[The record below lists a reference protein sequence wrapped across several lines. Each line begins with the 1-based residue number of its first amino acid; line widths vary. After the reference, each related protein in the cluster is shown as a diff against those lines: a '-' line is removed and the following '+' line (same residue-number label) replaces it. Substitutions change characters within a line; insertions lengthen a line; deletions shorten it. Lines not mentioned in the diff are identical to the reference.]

1 LISVSEY
8 FTKLLDI
15 VHENSGD
22 VIKFCGDAVLIMWA
36 VPLEAAED
44 TKSAAA
50 LMSAV
55 CALQLLEEC
64 GEYRKAIS
72 GAANSRSTGTG
83 SGAGPGTSRL
93 GLAGR
98 NRASTA
104 LTVDPEVPAILL
116 PGVPP
121 SPSSAQGPPT
131 SPPTDDSFVVQLS
144 LHCGI
149 ACGAVHCMTLGTA
162 QRMEFL
168 LSGPVLHQMGAAE
181 TCAKS
186 GQVCVHRSA
195 YLRIRDRLEAT
206 PVEPEHSCA
215 AVPAAAP
222 VSRDG
227 AVKNPSAGSSVA
239 DQVAD
244 AMRSATS
251 MNDET
256 AAALSEAYNGSAAP
270 HTADPPAP
278 AAAVAE
284 VYLLTGSLAPSFLA
298 SRTRHNREHAV
309 YVHQQRSCYQ
319 RHTAGSVIGDIPEGR
334 EGCPTALYI
343 ERLAQ
348 EVQANQGRP
357 QLRRVRDRVSSAD
370 VATAPGL
377 RADSACPD
385 VAGDGAGAAAE
396 AECDGE
402 DQFPLPVDWDT
413 GPAASD
419 GPPSRAAVITAPTAF
434 LSRLRSVRIS
444 REGLSTSFC
453 KNGGSGDTTS
463 PVARGQA
470 PSALSIVTHKSSWAL
485 PGYGSF
491 SGATSPAYGRR
502 VRQQLQSRMSA
513 ALGHTRSSL
522 NFFPASWPSMRSV
535 PSGTISSGNL
545 SSTEEAGGALQRD
558 NSVSLHRSA
567 PALEGMRERE
577 GGELLNLGSASADP
591 RHVAAVDQDPA
602 GAAATEHAVELRR
615 LPVAAMKRKLRY
627 GTASVFASVR
637 AHQDSWNHSKEVSS
651 PNVDHHLRDLLATAP
666 PVSGSVPAAAA
677 GRRTSQ
683 VAHSTPTPAGTKRA
697 RLAEE
702 LRKFMHESAVRA
714 IESNTVAFLSE
725 LRDVA
730 IVFTQVLDLEHEFE
744 FGLHARP
751 QKVFAAILKALV
763 QFGGSLRQFV
773 VDDKGCVAIGCFGLS
788 GSSNQNNCVQA
799 VEYALSLRTLL
810 QTLGCRSASGIT
822 LGRLYCGLVGAGS
835 RCEYAVMGSSVN
847 LAARLMAA
855 GAKGLLQDGDS
866 GLPNQAV
873 HNVLADVSV
882 HLMTQQQFHYLA
894 LPSIAAKGYVQPVPV
909 FASVRKAC
917 AARPVTQRKDLHT
930 HATADPAVC
939 EGAEAVLLL
948 ERDRELAR
956 LMRILGPAERSLS
969 HDCSSA
975 HDGPSALPFVIV
987 SGAEGLGR
995 SALLQ
1000 HVVAALAGSS
1010 QRGDGSSAVRVAV
1023 VRVDAANQYLP
1034 YDLVR
1039 ELLSQVMG
1047 IDAALSTAESSADEV
1062 GADRDAASTETSC
1075 RASFASTAS
1084 TVHCALQLRARLR
1097 RTSSS
1102 KRLFSSS
1109 VTVGGRRRT
1118 LAASDALRGSA
1129 TEPRR
1134 HSSAGAAV
1142 SRRPRA
1148 NSHCAAV
1155 NEAGPS
1161 ADALSAHTV
1170 RFTPTNRPRARTTT
1184 TASSDGACPPQVPAA
1199 TDVSGKIAAWC
1210 ERHVP
1215 ANMTL
1220 SAAFALC
1227 YPGLDLRDVLQHQYL
1242 HASAAS
1248 GGTSSQETVSADAA
1262 LALEGISTAPVSH
1275 ALFLLRGVFTVDGAE
1290 AAGHTEDL
1298 FSERLHALICSEV
1311 LHLLKE
1317 VLLHLLVLTAVGVL
1331 PLATGADVVPHRAA
1345 WMLCVD
1351 DLHLADTESQA
1362 LLCSVLATAQRL
1374 AAIGSS
1380 ARGGFIA
1387 TFQEASIIAATA
1399 TTTATAAHSTCPS
1412 AAGTPSRQRR
1422 RWAVKRCSL
1431 LCAQYSDAATL
1442 ISHLH
1447 QPAVTAQGQDQIM
1460 SSLKYHCEVVTLQ
1473 RLSLVAVREA
1483 LVQVLGLRYW
1493 IWLLNNAQQAV
1504 GVESVVRKGSGLLGC
1519 SAARGRRKSMVV
1531 RSTVQALANEVEG
1544 AELRRNA
1551 FSAEQGAHNAS
1562 RFSLIGG
1569 RCSSEARLHAPATP
1583 SAASGL
1589 SAVAGGNLRCAAN
1602 AAVASHPQLFQRNYT
1617 QAELDAVVDLVYTLS
1632 QSGVPAVLMEI
1643 CTSLRD
1649 TIARGVFTS
1658 IQELPVVVRR
1668 NKLILEVLDE
1678 LSSVEVAVLKA
1689 AAVVGSQF
1697 DAAVLAA
1704 TLTGLDL
1711 SQCADSTVLD
1721 DALTSL
1727 VAAGLLLRENGAC
1740 SVTEH
1745 SSDDSYTR
1753 RTLQGLREFR
1763 FAETVTQL
1771 AIYNLMLQTQRT
1783 VAHSVIA
1790 AHYENHHRR
1799 LCQPEHLSLI
1809 THHYLLSDNVKKQV
1823 EYLQRSAQLLSQQDD
1838 PVGATEHY
1846 AELVHVALGLGMDE
1860 LVEGCRDREV
1870 AAIQAVTALLE
1881 PPAASVEP
1889 LASRRS
1895 LGGRDV
1901 AFPRPSTSAPH
1912 RRRTQLR
1919 VFHNKVA
1926 VTDEE
1931 QAKVRRLTQM
1941 ELNSTV
1947 AASLVLVPS
1956 EAERAVAVRQDPFLG
1971 RRQAEARRER
1981 EILCAMP
1988 LRALLM
1994 KRKVLARWLS
2004 LHPEVVVSNLHCW
2017 GSEVNSVQVLPGAA
2031 VHGVTIG
2038 AVCEWLSAAAELL
2051 RVSGRSNEALE
2062 LLAVAVHL
2070 HDCDQVIPEPTSG
2083 VKVNRT
2089 ACPDAKPRGRRA
2101 RTASSGSDDTRIS
2114 GLECMDATTRCA
2126 LEFLDSESA
2135 HFLPGTC
2142 NSGGGANNA
2151 ALRDVRPWYQGLAML
2166 SEWMSWKT
2174 SRPAVQDDRLPVA
2187 PPCMVPP
2194 TALSKPAR
2202 FLSGAV
2208 RMVVSDLVRCSVP
2221 TLRCVTSPPT
2231 CDAPLTSE
2239 LRALLTVGLTEE
2251 QLLPS
2256 VREPECLAREALLRG
2271 EAGSAAVLLEG
2282 ALHTAIRVSGDDA
2295 AAGRCWGMLSLA
2307 LRNSGCGA
2315 AQASRCLELSVR
2327 NSACNDP
2334 QQWVGCAQHL
2344 SLSGHLADALRCL
2357 ETAEGLLRWSV
2368 DSDPSVLFEL
2378 WALKGWLLVLSGH
2391 APAAKV
2397 VTETMQTVLKDVGA
2411 TPTAVDDDTILVAST
2426 QYVEQLELL
2435 IHVADGSEHFSN
2447 APASAASRY
2456 HGRVV
2461 SCLQAY
2467 QRTLQQ
2473 RDREGVPLTSSQV
2486 AGLLEGVAAR
2496 LGITTSATG
2505 GAAPKTGPCTLPA
2518 CMVLCLNLYT
2528 AMRDLHSVLDEL
2540 AAADATEETTH
2551 SNLLAAVTVVAT
2563 AMSHLARAST
2573 ATAAVWPLV
2582 AVLTAQFELLFYQL
2596 CQYCGATATS
2606 TKSACKVSDEELA
2619 HIVRQVFT
2627 PSSHIDNATLSA
2639 THSRRLKPQGASS
2652 AGNSKWWKRWLSRN
2666 NSRSSVSC
2674 VSYAGPPDSD
2684 GQYLRVPAA
2693 LKEYSRGLTVQ
2704 KLQRLRSYVQSQVR
2718 SGGEDD
2724 VDAFAAAARQCQ
2736 RHIRANAEAE
2746 TGRNHNRGDLG
2757 HTTDDSGG
2765 EGGVCESRKSCST
2778 DESRTSDGEGGDA
2791 RGVAYQRGAA
2801 TGAHMRT
2808 TAVVNIS
2815 SATAT
2820 GASAADIC
2828 LSGGSVAKC
2837 ARHEVQWELYPFA
2850 RALYEDV
2857 LQQIDVAEERCREEL
2872 CRYVALLMD
2881 RMQ

>member
-1 LISVSEY
+1 V
-8 FTKLLDI
+8 
-15 VHENSGD
+15 
-22 VIKFCGDAVLIMWA
+22 
-36 VPLEAAED
+36 
-44 TKSAAA
+44 A
-50 LMSAV
+50 L
-55 CALQLLEEC
+55 
-64 GEYRKAIS
+64 R
-72 GAANSRSTGTG
+72 
-83 SGAGPGTSRL
+83 
-93 GLAGR
+93 
-98 NRASTA
+98 
-104 LTVDPEVPAILL
+104 TV
-116 PGVPP
+116 
-121 SPSSAQGPPT
+121 
-131 SPPTDDSFVVQLS
+131 
-144 LHCGI
+144 
-149 ACGAVHCMTLGTA
+149 
-162 QRMEFL
+162 
-168 LSGPVLHQMGAAE
+168 
-181 TCAKS
+181 
-186 GQVCVHRSA
+186 
-195 YLRIRDRLEAT
+195 
-206 PVEPEHSCA
+206 
-215 AVPAAAP
+215 
-222 VSRDG
+222 
-227 AVKNPSAGSSVA
+227 
-239 DQVAD
+239 
-244 AMRSATS
+244 
-251 MNDET
+251 
-256 AAALSEAYNGSAAP
+256 
-270 HTADPPAP
+270 
-278 AAAVAE
+278 
-284 VYLLTGSLAPSFLA
+284 
-298 SRTRHNREHAV
+298 
-309 YVHQQRSCYQ
+309 
-319 RHTAGSVIGDIPEGR
+319 
-334 EGCPTALYI
+334 
-343 ERLAQ
+343 
-348 EVQANQGRP
+348 
-357 QLRRVRDRVSSAD
+357 
-370 VATAPGL
+370 
-377 RADSACPD
+377 
-385 VAGDGAGAAAE
+385 
-396 AECDGE
+396 
-402 DQFPLPVDWDT
+402 
-413 GPAASD
+413 
-419 GPPSRAAVITAPTAF
+419 
-434 LSRLRSVRIS
+434 
-444 REGLSTSFC
+444 
-453 KNGGSGDTTS
+453 
-463 PVARGQA
+463 
-470 PSALSIVTHKSSWAL
+470 
-485 PGYGSF
+485 
-491 SGATSPAYGRR
+491 
-502 VRQQLQSRMSA
+502 
-513 ALGHTRSSL
+513 
-522 NFFPASWPSMRSV
+522 
-535 PSGTISSGNL
+535 
-545 SSTEEAGGALQRD
+545 
-558 NSVSLHRSA
+558 
-567 PALEGMRERE
+567 
-577 GGELLNLGSASADP
+577 
-591 RHVAAVDQDPA
+591 
-602 GAAATEHAVELRR
+602 
-615 LPVAAMKRKLRY
+615 
-627 GTASVFASVR
+627 
-637 AHQDSWNHSKEVSS
+637 
-651 PNVDHHLRDLLATAP
+651 
-666 PVSGSVPAAAA
+666 
-677 GRRTSQ
+677 
-683 VAHSTPTPAGTKRA
+683 TPTGTKRA
-697 RLAEE
+697 LLAEE

-751 QKVFAAILKALV
+751 QKVFAAILKALG

-855 GAKGLLQDGDS
+855 GAKSLLHDSDGGLSSKAG
-866 GLPNQAV
+866 
-873 HNVLADVSV
+873 HNLLADVSV
-882 HLMTQQQFHYLA
+882 HLMTQQQFHYLT
-894 LPSIAAKGYVQPVPV
+894 LPPITAKGYVQPVPV
-909 FASVRKAC
+909 FAAVRKVF
-917 AARPVTQRKDLHT
+917 AARPLALKSALRSPAISDSAACE
-930 HATADPAVC
+930 ATEP
-939 EGAEAVLLL
+939 VLLL
-948 ERDRELAR
+948 ERDPVLAR
-956 LMRILGPAERSLS
+956 ILHILGPAKRSLS
-969 HDCSSA
+969 RDCSSA
-975 HDGPSALPFVIV
+975 HGSLSATPFVIV
-987 SGAEGLGR
+987 TGAEGLGR
-995 SALLQ
+995 STLLQ
-1000 HVVAALAGSS
+1000 HVVDALPASS
-1010 QRGDGSSAVRVAV
+1010 QRGEVSRAVRVAV

-1039 ELLSQVMG
+1039 ELLSQIMEFG
-1047 IDAALSTAESSADEV
+1047 TALTAAVSSMDEV
-1062 GADRDAASTETSC
+1062 GADRDAASKETSC
-1075 RASFASTAS
+1075 QASFASTAS

-1109 VTVGGRRRT
+1109 VTVGARRRT

-1148 NSHCAAV
+1148 NSHCVAI

-1184 TASSDGACPPQVPAA
+1184 MASSDGACPPQVPVA

-1215 ANMTL
+1215 ANMTI

-1227 YPGLDLRDVLQHQYL
+1227 YPGLDLRDVLQRQYL
-1242 HASAAS
+1242 PASAAS
-1248 GGTSSQETVSADAA
+1248 GGTSSKETLSADAA
-1262 LALEGISTAPVSH
+1262 LALEGISTTPVSH

-1290 AAGHTEDL
+1290 TTGHTEDL
-1298 FSERLHALICSEV
+1298 FSERLHTLICSEV
-1311 LHLLKE
+1311 LQLLKE

-1331 PLATGADVVPHRAA
+1331 PLATGADVVQLPDA
-1345 WMLCVD
+1345 WVLCVD

-1374 AAIGSS
+1374 TAIGSS

-1387 TFQEASIIAATA
+1387 TLQEASIIAATA
-1399 TTTATAAHSTCPS
+1399 TTTATAARSTCPS
-1412 AAGTPSRQRR
+1412 AAVTPSRQRR

-1447 QPAVTAQGQDQIM
+1447 LPAVAALGQDQIM

-1504 GVESVVRKGSGLLGC
+1504 GIESVVRKGSGLRGRG
-1519 SAARGRRKSMVV
+1519 AARGRRRSMVV
-1531 RSTVQALANEVEG
+1531 RSTAQALSNEVEG
-1544 AELRRNA
+1544 AGLRRNE
-1551 FSAEQGAHNAS
+1551 FISNEQGAHNAS

-1569 RCSSEARLHAPATP
+1569 RCSSEARLHSAATP
-1583 SAASGL
+1583 STASGL
-1589 SAVAGGNLRCAAN
+1589 SAVAGGNLCCAAN
-1602 AAVASHPQLFQRNYT
+1602 GAVASHQQLFQRNHT
-1617 QAELDAVVDLVYTLS
+1617 QAELDTVVELVYTLS
-1632 QSGVPAVLMEI
+1632 QSGVPAVLMGI

-1658 IQELPVVVRR
+1658 IQELPVVVKR

-1678 LSSVEVAVLKA
+1678 LSGVEVAVLKA

-1740 SVTEH
+1740 SVNEH

-1763 FAETVTQL
+1763 FAETVTRL

-1790 AHYENHHRR
+1790 AHYENKHRR

-1823 EYLQRSAQLLSQQDD
+1823 EYLQRSAQLLSQQDE

-1846 AELVHVALGLGMDE
+1846 AELVQIALGLGMNE
-1860 LVEGCRDREV
+1860 LVEGCRNREV
-1870 AAIQAVTALLE
+1870 AAIQAVTALME
-1881 PPAASVEP
+1881 PPASVEP
-1889 LASRRS
+1889 PSSRSS

-1901 AFPRPSTSAPH
+1901 AFPRPSSSAPH

-1926 VTDEE
+1926 VANEE

-1981 EILCAMP
+1981 EVLCALP

-2004 LHPEVVVSNLHCW
+2004 LHPEVVVNNLHCW
-2017 GSEVNSVQVLPGAA
+2017 GSEVSSVQVLPGAA

-2051 RVSGRSNEALE
+2051 RASGRSNEALE
-2062 LLAVAVHL
+2062 LSAVALHL
-2070 HDCDQVIPEPTSG
+2070 QDCDKVSPEPKSG
-2083 VKVNRT
+2083 AKVIGTTGKRV
-2089 ACPDAKPRGRRA
+2089 
-2101 RTASSGSDDTRIS
+2101 RTASAGSEDTRDS
-2114 GLECMDATTRCA
+2114 DMECMDATTRCA

-2135 HFLPGTC
+2135 HFPPGTC
-2142 NSGGGANNA
+2142 NSGGRANNA
-2151 ALRDVRPWYQGLAML
+2151 ALREVRPWYQGLAML
-2166 SEWMSWKT
+2166 SEWMSGKI
-2174 SRPAVQDDRLPVA
+2174 SRPAVQDNRLPAA

-2194 TALSKPAR
+2194 TALSTPAR

-2208 RMVVSDLVRCSVP
+2208 RIVVSDVVRCSVP
-2221 TLRCVTSPPT
+2221 TLRCVTSPST

-2251 QLLPS
+2251 HLLPS
-2256 VREPECLAREALLRG
+2256 VRELECLAREALLRG
-2271 EAGSAAVLLEG
+2271 EAGPAAVLLEG
-2282 ALHTAIRVSGDDA
+2282 ALHTAIRVSSDDA

-2315 AQASRCLELSVR
+2315 AQASRCLELSLS
-2327 NSACNDP
+2327 NPACNDP
-2334 QQWVGCAQHL
+2334 QQWVVCAQHL

-2357 ETAEGLLRWSV
+2357 ETAEGLLRQSV

-2378 WALKGWLLVLSGH
+2378 WALKGWLLVMSGQ

-2447 APASAASRY
+2447 APAPAASRY

-2461 SCLQAY
+2461 SCLHAY
-2467 QRTLQQ
+2467 QRTVLQ
-2473 RDREGVPLTSSQV
+2473 RDREGVPLTSSQM
-2486 AGLLEGVAAR
+2486 AGLMVGITTR
-2496 LGITTSATG
+2496 LGITARTAG
-2505 GAAPKTGPCTLPA
+2505 GAAALVGPSTLPA

-2528 AMRDLHSVLDEL
+2528 AMKDLHSVIDEL
-2540 AAADATEETTH
+2540 AAADTTEGNTH
-2551 SNLLAAVTVVAT
+2551 KDMLTAVTVVAT
-2563 AMSHLARAST
+2563 AISRLDRVSAS
-2573 ATAAVWPLV
+2573 AAAMRPLF

-2596 CQYCGATATS
+2596 CQYSGVTATS
-2606 TKSACKVSDEELA
+2606 TKSVCTVNIEELA
-2619 HIVRQVFT
+2619 HIVGQVFT
-2627 PSSHIDNATLSA
+2627 PSSHIDNGVLSA
-2639 THSRRLKPQGASS
+2639 MRDRSLKPQGARSD
-2652 AGNSKWWKRWLSRN
+2652 GNSKWWKRWLSRN
-2666 NSRSSVSC
+2666 ISRRSVSC
-2674 VSYAGPPDSD
+2674 VSFADPHNSH
-2684 GQYLRVPAA
+2684 GQHRSVPAA

-2704 KLQRLRSYVQSQVR
+2704 KLQRLRSYVQSQV
-2718 SGGEDD
+2718 GKFMGDE
-2724 VDAFAAAARQCQ
+2724 VDTHAAAVRLCQ

-2746 TGRNHNRGDLG
+2746 TGRHQNRGDTG
-2757 HTTDDSGG
+2757 HSTYGSD
-2765 EGGVCESRKSCST
+2765 EVGGVCESRKSCST

-2791 RGVAYQRGAA
+2791 RGAAYQRGAA

-2808 TAVVNIS
+2808 TAVVIIS
-2815 SATAT
+2815 SASAT

-2828 LSGGSVAKC
+2828 LSGGSVAKWTGP
-2837 ARHEVQWELYPFA
+2837 EVQWELYPFA
-2850 RALYEDV
+2850 RVVFEDV
-2857 LQQIDVAEERCREEL
+2857 LQQIGVAEERCREEL
-2872 CRYVALLMD
+2872 CRYVTVLID
-2881 RMQ
+2881 RMQL

>member
-1 LISVSEY
+1 MPLTCVLIFVSEY

-22 VIKFCGDAVLIMWA
+22 VVKFCGDAVLIMWA
-36 VPLEAAED
+36 VPLDAAEEL
-44 TKSAAA
+44 KSAAA

-72 GAANSRSTGTG
+72 STANSRSMGTG
-83 SGAGPGTSRL
+83 NNTAGGGTSRL
-93 GLAGR
+93 DLTGR
-98 NRASTA
+98 SRPATA
-104 LTVDPEVPAILL
+104 LSVDPELPAISV

-121 SPSSAQGPPT
+121 SPSSPQGPPT
-131 SPPTDDSFVVQLS
+131 SPPADDSSVVQLS

-149 ACGAVHCMTLGTA
+149 ACGAVHCMTFGTA

-244 AMRSATS
+244 AVRSATS

-278 AAAVAE
+278 AAAMAE
-284 VYLLTGSLAPSFLA
+284 VYLLTGSLAPSFLV

-370 VATAPGL
+370 VATVPGL

-385 VAGDGAGAAAE
+385 VVGDGAGVAAE

-402 DQFPLPVDWDT
+402 DQFPLPVDWDK

-485 PGYGSF
+485 SGYGSF

-502 VRQQLQSRMSA
+502 VRQQLQTRMSA

-567 PALEGMRERE
+567 PALEGMRECE

-615 LPVAAMKRKLRY
+615 LPVAAMKHKLRY

-1215 ANMTL
+1215 AHMTL

-1412 AAGTPSRQRR
+1412 VAATPSRQRR

-1442 ISHLH
+1442 ISHLY
-1447 QPAVTAQGQDQIM
+1447 QPAVAALGQDQIM

-1602 AAVASHPQLFQRNYT
+1602 GAVASHPQLFQRNYT

-1632 QSGVPAVLMEI
+1632 QCGVPAVLMEI

-1649 TIARGVFTS
+1649 TIAGGVFTS
-1658 IQELPVVVRR
+1658 VQELPVVVRR

-1678 LSSVEVAVLKA
+1678 LSGVEVAVLKA

-1704 TLTGLDL
+1704 TLNGLDL
-1711 SQCADSTVLD
+1711 SQCAVSTVLD
-1721 DALTSL
+1721 DALTNL
-1727 VAAGLLLRENGAC
+1727 VAAGLLLRENGAY

-1753 RTLQGLREFR
+1753 HTLQGLREFR

-1790 AHYENHHRR
+1790 AHYENKHRR

-1846 AELVHVALGLGMDE
+1846 AGLVHVALGLGMDE
-1860 LVEGCRDREV
+1860 LVEGCRNREA

-1881 PPAASVEP
+1881 PPAASIELP
-1889 LASRRS
+1889 AHHRS
-1895 LGGRDV
+1895 FGGSDV

-1912 RRRTQLR
+1912 RRRRQLR

-1926 VTDEE
+1926 VADEE

-1941 ELNSTV
+1941 QLNSTV
-1947 AASLVLVPS
+1947 AASLVLPPS
-1956 EAERAVAVRQDPFLG
+1956 EAERAVAVRQDPFLC

-1981 EILCAMP
+1981 EVLCALP

-2017 GSEVNSVQVLPGAA
+2017 GSEVSSAQVLPGAA

-2038 AVCEWLSAAAELL
+2038 TVCEWLSEAAELL
-2051 RVSGRSNEALE
+2051 SVSGRSNEALE
-2062 LLAVAVHL
+2062 LSAVALHL
-2070 HDCDQVIPEPTSG
+2070 QDCDKVSPEPKS
-2083 VKVNRT
+2083 VAKVIRT
-2089 ACPDAKPRGRRA
+2089 AGKRV
-2101 RTASSGSDDTRIS
+2101 RTASVGSEDTRGSDM
-2114 GLECMDATTRCA
+2114 ECMDATTRCA

-2135 HFLPGTC
+2135 HFRPRTC
-2142 NSGGGANNA
+2142 STSGGANNA
-2151 ALRDVRPWYQGLAML
+2151 GVPEVRPWCQGLTTFFAWTSGKL
-2166 SEWMSWKT
+2166 SS
-2174 SRPAVQDDRLPVA
+2174 PAVQDYRLPAA
-2187 PPCMVPP
+2187 PPCMVPQ
-2194 TALSKPAR
+2194 TGLSAPAR

-2208 RMVVSDLVRCSVP
+2208 RMAVSDLVRCSVP
-2221 TLRCVTSPPT
+2221 PLCCVTAPPT
-2231 CDAPLTSE
+2231 CDATLIAE
-2239 LRALLTVGLTEE
+2239 LRALLTMGLPGDNSQRCIGE
-2251 QLLPS
+2251 L
-2256 VREPECLAREALLRG
+2256 ECLARDALLRG
-2271 EAGSAAVLLEG
+2271 EAGCTAVLLEEALG
-2282 ALHTAIRVSGDDA
+2282 ATTPSNSDNA
-2295 AAGRCWGMLSLA
+2295 AAGRCWALLSLA
-2307 LRNSGCGA
+2307 LRLSGCGA
-2315 AQASRCLELSVR
+2315 AQASRCLELSL
-2327 NSACNDP
+2327 SSPACNDA
-2334 QQWVGCAQHL
+2334 QQWVACAQHL
-2344 SLSGHLADALRCL
+2344 SLSGHLAEGLRSL
-2357 ETAEGLLRWSV
+2357 ETAERVLVQSV
-2368 DSDPSVLFEL
+2368 DRNPSMFCEL
-2378 WALKGWLLVLSGH
+2378 WALKGWLLVLTGQV
-2391 APAAKV
+2391 PAAKV
-2397 VTETMQTVLKDVGA
+2397 VVETMQTVLKAVGA
-2411 TPTAVDDDTILVAST
+2411 TRAADDGDAVFCTAT
-2426 QYVEQLELL
+2426 QYLQQLELL
-2435 IHVADGSEHFSN
+2435 IQVAEGGTQLSN
-2447 APASAASRY
+2447 APADANSAAKAPAY

-2461 SCLQAY
+2461 SCLHAY
-2467 QRTLQQ
+2467 QRILHQQ
-2473 RDREGVPLTSSQV
+2473 DREGVPLTSSQV
-2486 AGLLEGVAAR
+2486 AGLLEGVGAR
-2496 LGITTSATG
+2496 LGVTASATG

-2518 CMVLCLNLYT
+2518 CMVLCLYLYT
-2528 AMRDLHSVLDEL
+2528 AMKDLHSVIDEL
-2540 AAADATEETTH
+2540 AASDATEENTH
-2551 SNLLAAVTVVAT
+2551 KDMLAAVTVVAT
-2563 AMSHLARAST
+2563 AMTHLDRVST
-2573 ATAAVWPLV
+2573 AAAAVRPLFG
-2582 AVLTAQFELLFYQL
+2582 VLTAQFELLFYQL
-2596 CQYCGATATS
+2596 CQYCGATTTS
-2606 TKSACKVSDEELA
+2606 TKSACKVSVIELA
-2619 HIVRQVFT
+2619 HIVGQVFT
-2627 PSSHIDNATLSA
+2627 PSSHIENGALSA
-2639 THSRRLKPQGASS
+2639 TYSRRLKPQGASS
-2652 AGNSKWWKRWLSRN
+2652 AGNSKCWKRWLSRN

-2674 VSYAGPPDSD
+2674 VSFASTPDSD
-2684 GQYLRVPAA
+2684 EEHRSVPAV

-2718 SGGEDD
+2718 SGGDD
-2724 VDAFAAAARQCQ
+2724 EVDAHAAADRLCQ
-2736 RHIRANAEAE
+2736 RHIRAYAEE
-2746 TGRNHNRGDLG
+2746 EKERCHHGGDSG
-2757 HTTDDSGG
+2757 HTTDNTGG
-2765 EGGVCESRKSCST
+2765 EGEASESRKSCST
-2778 DESRTSDGEGGDA
+2778 DESRTSDEEGDGT
-2791 RGVAYQRGAA
+2791 RGAA
-2801 TGAHMRT
+2801 AGACMRA
-2808 TAVVNIS
+2808 TAVVNITG
-2815 SATAT
+2815 ATTT

-2828 LSGGSVAKC
+2828 LSEGSVAKC
-2837 ARHEVQWELYPFA
+2837 VGPEVQWKLYPFA
-2850 RALYEDV
+2850 RAVYEDV
-2857 LQQIDVAEERCREEL
+2857 LQQTGAAEERCREEL
-2872 CRYVALLMD
+2872 WRYVALLMD